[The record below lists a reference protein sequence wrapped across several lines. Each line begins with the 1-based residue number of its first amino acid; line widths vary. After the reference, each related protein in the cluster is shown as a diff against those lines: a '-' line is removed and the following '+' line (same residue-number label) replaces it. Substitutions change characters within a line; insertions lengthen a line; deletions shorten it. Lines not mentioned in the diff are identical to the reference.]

1 MTLRVLVI
9 DDTITYR
16 TIVSEALRGI
26 PDVEVIGTANTGS
39 VALTK
44 MERLQPDLV
53 TLDLEM
59 PDMNG
64 LQVLE
69 AMRERKLPCAAVMVS
84 AFTERGGQLTIEA
97 LEAGAFDF
105 VTKSAEGD
113 RNQQMERLRSDLT
126 FVLRSFQRRRPPP
139 APTPAA
145 PPADK
150 PPPKTTTPP
159 QAASAAKPI
168 DPASEVACPVT
179 NPAVLLV
186 GVSTGGPNAL
196 THLIPAFPA
205 SLPVPVVIVQHMPPL
220 FTRHLAESLD
230 RLSSLAVH
238 EASHN
243 QAALP
248 GHVYIAP
255 GGHHLKLARSGKGEL
270 LLRVSDE
277 PAENHCRPSVDV
289 LFRSAALQM
298 PGRAIA
304 VILTGMGSDGTR
316 GLRLLRRH
324 TAFAI
329 AQDRQS
335 SAVYGM
341 PKEAVDAG
349 LIDLELPLSA
359 IAPAILRCLR

>member
-105 VTKSAEGD
+105 VTKSSEGD

-126 FVLRSFQRRRPPP
+126 FVLRSFQRRRPPRRP
-139 APTPAA
+139 ANRPQ
-145 PPADK
+145 K
-150 PPPKTTTPP
+150 PPRPLKRPP
-159 QAASAAKPI
+159 PPNQ
-168 DPASEVACPVT
+168 
-179 NPAVLLV
+179 
-186 GVSTGGPNAL
+186 STRQRP
-196 THLIPAFPA
+196 
-205 SLPVPVVIVQHMPPL
+205 
-220 FTRHLAESLD
+220 
-230 RLSSLAVH
+230 
-238 EASHN
+238 
-243 QAALP
+243 
-248 GHVYIAP
+248 
-255 GGHHLKLARSGKGEL
+255 ARSHA
-270 LLRVSDE
+270 RS
-277 PAENHCRPSVDV
+277 PIRPFS
-289 LFRSAALQM
+289 
-298 PGRAIA
+298 
-304 VILTGMGSDGTR
+304 
-316 GLRLLRRH
+316 
-324 TAFAI
+324 
-329 AQDRQS
+329 
-335 SAVYGM
+335 
-341 PKEAVDAG
+341 
-349 LIDLELPLSA
+349 
-359 IAPAILRCLR
+359 